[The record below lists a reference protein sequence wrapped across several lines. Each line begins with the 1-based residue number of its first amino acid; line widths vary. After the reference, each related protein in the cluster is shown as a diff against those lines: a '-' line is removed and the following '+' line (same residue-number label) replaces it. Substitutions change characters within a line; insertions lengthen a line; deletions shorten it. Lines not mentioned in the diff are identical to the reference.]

1 MRFSK
6 WLLTA
11 MVLALSAAAL
21 AEISIEKQKELAKM
35 RERPT
40 LADRK
45 RITVD
50 GKDYIVE
57 RWLNT
62 PEKREWRTNEVFKVA
77 GKKQTTSWSRVK
89 AELEEKV
96 AAAEGDAKEMR
107 ELKKVVK
114 KAGKNLEKVV
124 KTIEKAYEK
133 SSSDEERELYAA
145 LLSVINGEEE

>member
-11 MVLALSAAAL
+11 MVAAISSAAL

-40 LADRK
+40 LVDRK

-62 PEKREWRTNEVFKVA
+62 PEKREWRTNEVFKVV

-89 AELEEKV
+89 ADLETRL
-96 AAAEGDAKEMR
+96 AAAEEDAATYKALASDIKR
-107 ELKKVVK
+107 
-114 KAGKNLEKVV
+114 AGKNVEKVV
-124 KTIEKAYEK
+124 KTIEKAREK
-133 SSSDEERELYAA
+133 AVSDEEKALYDTLIA
-145 LLSVINGEEE
+145 VITGEGE